1 MSSALTAQEHN
12 IRAAFINSLEPLL
25 TALGWQGDQRALN
38 ENLPH
43 FTEGLDLS
51 SFRQV
56 MLNLRYSC
64 TTMRTQLNKIDNR
77 LLPCLFISDEGRV
90 LIVISVNQ
98 FNQYTVFD
106 GAANIQLT
114 LPELVISG
122 MSYFFKAIGAEEE
135 LANKGQTPTAKN
147 WFINIL
153 GQNKKLMYHTFFI
166 SFLLNF
172 LAIATP
178 LFIMSVYDRVI
189 STHSISML
197 SSFSI
202 GVSIALISI
211 GILYLLRSH
220 ILAFI
225 SARLDRDIGN
235 AIFEHLLYLSPSYTE
250 SATVGAQVARL
261 KDFDNIR
268 EFLTGSLVSILF
280 ELPFILI
287 FLVIIAILGQW
298 LAIVPIVM
306 GILLF
311 IVGVLIHTKAKAQIK
326 DTAQSNS
333 ERQEFLLES
342 LRLMRTIKYT
352 GAQKIWCERYRELSG
367 LATLDN
373 LKNTVITATA
383 QAIADNIMIA
393 SGLAILFFGVF
404 MVFNGALS
412 VGALI
417 AVMILTWKILSPIKT
432 LFTTLPRLEQLIVSI
447 RQINLLMK
455 LELESKPGTISTN
468 EQHHF
473 KGNITFNRV
482 SIRYAPTLDP
492 ALIGASFTVQA
503 GQVVGIIGRNGS
515 GKSTILKLIPG
526 LYQPQAG
533 SVLIDNCDI
542 RQINPISLRQAI
554 AYVPQEPQL
563 FYGSIAQNLRLS
575 CSGASDSDLYQ
586 AAKEAGVLDDILSLP
601 KQFDSPIRDGAHLA
615 SSFQQRLSL
624 ARAYLKKA
632 PILLLDEPA
641 NGLDYEADQCFIET
655 IKKLRGRTTVIL
667 ITHRPSHLKLA
678 DHVLLLDHGQ
688 IIRQGLPDDV
698 LPSAPKDLL

>member
-1 MSSALTAQEHN
+1 MSSATVQEHS
-12 IRAAFINSLEPLL
+12 IRTAFINCLEPLL
-25 TALGWQGDQRALN
+25 TSLGWQGDQRSLN

-56 MLNLRYSC
+56 MLNLRYNC
-64 TTMRTQLNKIDNR
+64 TTMRTQLNKIDTR

-90 LIVISVNQ
+90 LVVISVNQ

-122 MSYFFKAIGAEEE
+122 MSYFFKAIGAEDE
-135 LANKGQTPTAKN
+135 LANKSQANQN
-147 WFINIL
+147 WFGKIL
-153 GQNKKLMYHTFFI
+153 GQNKKLIYHTFFI
-166 SFLLNF
+166 SFLINL
-172 LAIATP
+172 LAISTP
-178 LFIMSVYDRVI
+178 LFIMAVYDRVI
-189 STHSISML
+189 STNSTPML
-197 SSFSI
+197 WSFTI
-202 GVSIALISI
+202 GVGIALISI
-211 GILYLLRSH
+211 GVLYLLRSH

-235 AIFEHLLYLSPSYTE
+235 AIFQHLLYLSPSYTE

-268 EFLTGSLVSILF
+268 EFLTGSLVSIIF
-280 ELPFILI
+280 ELPFIVL
-287 FLVIIAILGQW
+287 FFAVIAILGHW
-298 LAIVPIVM
+298 LALVPITM
-306 GILLF
+306 GIILF
-311 IVGVLIHTKAKAQIK
+311 IVALLLHTKAKSQIK

-333 ERQEFLLES
+333 QRQEFLLES
-342 LRLMRTIKYT
+342 LRLIRTIKYT
-352 GAQKIWCERYRELSG
+352 GAQKIWYERYRELSG
-367 LATLDN
+367 IATLDN
-373 LKNTVITATA
+373 LKNTVITAAA
-383 QAIADNIMIA
+383 QAVADNIMIA
-393 SGLAILFFGVF
+393 AGLAILFFGVF
-404 MVFNGALS
+404 MVFSGTLT

-432 LFTTLPRLEQLIVSI
+432 LFTTLPRLEQLVVSI
-447 RQINLLMK
+447 RQINLLMQ
-455 LELESKPGTISTN
+455 LELESQPGTISAN
-468 EQHHF
+468 EKHHF
-473 KGNITFNRV
+473 KGNISFNRV
-482 SIRYAPTLDP
+482 SIRYSPTLDP
-492 ALIGASFTVQA
+492 ALIGASFNVEA
-503 GQVVGIIGRNGS
+503 GHIVGVIGRNGS
-515 GKSTILKLIPG
+515 GKSTLLKLIPG

-533 SVLIDNCDI
+533 SILIDNCDI
-542 RQINPISLRQAI
+542 RQINPISLRHAI

-575 CSGASDSDLYQ
+575 CSGASDEELYQ

-632 PILLLDEPA
+632 PILLMDEPA

-655 IKKLRGRTTVIL
+655 IKKLRGHTTIIL
-667 ITHRPSHLKLA
+667 VTHRPSHLKHA
-678 DHVLLLDHGQ
+678 DQVLLLDQGQ
-688 IIRQGLPDDV
+688 ILRQGPPDEILPTV
-698 LPSAPKDLL
+698 PKDLL